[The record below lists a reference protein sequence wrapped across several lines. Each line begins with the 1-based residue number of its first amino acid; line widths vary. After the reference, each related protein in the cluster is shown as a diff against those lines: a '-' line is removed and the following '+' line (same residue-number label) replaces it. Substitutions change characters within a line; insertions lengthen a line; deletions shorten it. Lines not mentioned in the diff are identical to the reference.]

1 MAGKRRTRRA
11 FGTVRTKGKRLYA
24 EYTGPDG
31 KQHTPGRSF
40 ANRTDADG
48 WLAAERRL
56 IDLETWTP
64 PADRKKKAEQDSTT
78 VGEWLEQYH
87 SNLEHRPKPLR
98 RSTMEHYRQVTQNRI
113 TEPLEPGD
121 TMPDITRLAD
131 LPLVQLTKGDVYRW
145 WDGVQRAYPNAQT
158 TNMQAYKGLRAA
170 FADAVRRELIEKNP
184 VDIPEA
190 GKRVKTKEKYLP
202 NDDELHAILAT
213 IPKEYRVLTSLMLFH
228 GFRIGEALA
237 FERRHVTVEYLPAPW
252 MPRITMTV
260 DQNVQRSKNDEGRMF
275 SFIQPPKTEASYR
288 DVPIMAQH
296 VPLFLEH
303 FARHLPSAPTGLE
316 TWEGPREA
324 MLLTA
329 TRTGAV
335 MFDTSYRSVLD
346 RAKKKAGVSM
356 EIQPHHGRN
365 WLITR
370 LAEQGAHLKEIG
382 RLLGQDDVTTIL
394 DVYLKVRAERTTS
407 LMEAVNRTITTSAAS
422 TGTVSK

>member
-48 WLAAERRL
+48 WLATERRL

-64 PADRKKKAEQDSTT
+64 PADRKAKEQQDSTT
-78 VGEWLEQYH
+78 VGEWLEQFH
-87 SNLEHRPKPLR
+87 SNLEHRPRPPR
-98 RSTMEHYRQVTQNRI
+98 PSTMQNYRRVTKNRI
-113 TEPLEPGD
+113 IEPLEPGD
-121 TMPDITRLAD
+121 TVSDITRLVD

-145 WDGVQRAYPNAQT
+145 WDGVQRAYPDAQT
-158 TNMQAYKGLRAA
+158 INGQAYKRLRAA
-170 FADAVRRELIEKNP
+170 FAEAVSRELIEKNP

-202 NDDELHAILAT
+202 NDDELDAILENV
-213 IPKEYRVLTSLMLFH
+213 PEVYRVLTSLMLFH
-228 GFRIGEALA
+228 GLRIGEALVL
-237 FERRHVTVEYLPAPW
+237 EQRHVTFEYLPAPW
-252 MPRITMTV
+252 MPRVTV
-260 DQNVQRSKNDEGRMF
+260 TIDQNVQRLEHEEGHVF
-275 SFIQPPKTEASYR
+275 SFVLPPKTEASYR

-303 FARHLPSAPTGLE
+303 FSRHLPDAPTGLE

-335 MFDTSYRSVLD
+335 VFDTSYRSVLS

-356 EIQPHHGRN
+356 EIEPHCGRN

-382 RLLGQDDVTTIL
+382 RLLGQADVTTIL

-407 LMEAVNRTITTSAAS
+407 LMEAVNRSISPGVTSA
-422 TGTVSK
+422 